1 MPAAM
6 NFSKLIGSPLRA
18 GSRGSTP
25 AKRLASTNHCRRA
38 GNSQRRFMAWLA
50 SQRTGSFSMFLTW
63 EWGLNSSVR
72 GTAGSRILTKDGG
85 AGTMAARPE
94 FDIGGK
100 AHLGGEI
107 ADVEE
112 VIGFRDRERGVME
125 PRPRPGGEDDIVRVA
140 LALQEDEQQLL
151 GSIRRD
157 VFREPEAQAHP

>member
-6 NFSKLIGSPLRA
+6 NVSRLIGSPLRA

-25 AKRLASTNHCRRA
+25 AKRLASTKPLPPRRQLPA
-38 GNSQRRFMAWLA
+38 ALHGVARVPAHPFVLHVPPLVMGVEQFDAV
-50 SQRTGSFSMFLTW
+50 T
-63 EWGLNSSVR
+63 VR
-72 GTAGSRILTKDGG
+72 IAHIDEERV
-85 AGTMAARPE
+85 AGTMAAGPE

-125 PRPRPGGEDDIVRVA
+125 PRPCPGGEDDIVRVA
-140 LALQEDEQQLL
+140 LALQE
-151 GSIRRD
+151 
-157 VFREPEAQAHP
+157 